1 MNNLFLFMGC
11 NELQIPIV
19 DMARESGLKIIS
31 VDRNCIQEL
40 RKSSD
45 FIIEQ
50 DLNKCKK
57 IIDKLKEIP
66 FKNIVGYYGVADY
79 AYDSILKIF
88 KILNLKNKQL
98 NLINKLT
105 NKIKTN
111 QILEIEKIK
120 HPKSL
125 VITKKNSD
133 ILSQVEN
140 EISFPCILKQSSS
153 YNSLGVK
160 KINSIQE
167 FKKISQN
174 LKEHESILLQEKIE
188 GRVFNIDLIFL
199 KDKVIHHSYTE
210 RFFFE
215 DFKAFYSIEY
225 KDNEKFKRYF
235 EHAVKICNKIGINFG
250 PITLDFIEKDK
261 KLYLLEVSQHLHSI
275 YLNKISGRIKNIK
288 NWFSNLKEEKIEI
301 EVANKAKYHCAYLN
315 VYSNSFP
322 HLKKKINEIRLFESF
337 IEFKSRS
344 LADTKN
350 DNDFLVGIFFLK
362 NTNLRSLKQDINK
375 INNYL
380 G

>member
-1 MNNLFLFMGC
+1 MGC

-79 AYDSILKIF
+79 AYDSILEIF

-174 LKEHESILLQEKIE
+174 LKEHESILLQE
-188 GRVFNIDLIFL
+188 
-199 KDKVIHHSYTE
+199 
-210 RFFFE
+210 
-215 DFKAFYSIEY
+215 
-225 KDNEKFKRYF
+225 
-235 EHAVKICNKIGINFG
+235 
-250 PITLDFIEKDK
+250 
-261 KLYLLEVSQHLHSI
+261 
-275 YLNKISGRIKNIK
+275 IKNMI
-288 NWFSNLKEEKIEI
+288 
-301 EVANKAKYHCAYLN
+301 
-315 VYSNSFP
+315 
-322 HLKKKINEIRLFESF
+322 
-337 IEFKSRS
+337 
-344 LADTKN
+344 
-350 DNDFLVGIFFLK
+350 
-362 NTNLRSLKQDINK
+362 
-375 INNYL
+375 
-380 G
+380 

>member
-1 MNNLFLFMGC
+1 MGC